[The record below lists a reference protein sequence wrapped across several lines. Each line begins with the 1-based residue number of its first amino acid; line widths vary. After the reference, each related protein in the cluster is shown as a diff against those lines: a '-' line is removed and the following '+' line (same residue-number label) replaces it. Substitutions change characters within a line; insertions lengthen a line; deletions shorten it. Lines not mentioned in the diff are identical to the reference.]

1 MLVRLASSGS
11 QHTTCLSCILQVFG
25 DERTAVIDGLPSLEE
40 SSDHFQ
46 TQSNGPA
53 TASLED
59 MQQGA
64 VPHLSHDSS
73 SDDEEQAQDMDHTEL
88 PEPKA
93 PKPTSGQSSQS
104 NDHAIPAAVQGEM
117 FDCICSI

>member
-1 MLVRLASSGS
+1 M
-11 QHTTCLSCILQVFG
+11 TCLNCVLQVFG

-40 SSDHFQ
+40 SSNYFQ

-53 TASLED
+53 TASLDD

-64 VPHLSHDSS
+64 VPPSS

-93 PKPTSGQSSQS
+93 PKPTSGQSSPS
-104 NDHAIPAAVQGEM
+104 NVHAVPAAVQGRTC
-117 FDCICSI
+117 DYICSI

>member
-1 MLVRLASSGS
+1 M
-11 QHTTCLSCILQVFG
+11 TCLSCILQVFG
-25 DERTAVIDGLPSLEE
+25 DEHTAVIDGLPSLEE
-40 SSDHFQ
+40 SSNSFQ

-53 TASLED
+53 NASLED

-64 VPHLSHDSS
+64 VPPSS
-73 SDDEEQAQDMDHTEL
+73 SDDEEQAEDMDHTEL

-104 NDHAIPAAVQGEM
+104 DVHAIPAAVQGEAC
-117 FDCICSI
+117 DYICST

>member
-1 MLVRLASSGS
+1 M
-11 QHTTCLSCILQVFG
+11 FG

-40 SSDHFQ
+40 SSNYFQ

-64 VPHLSHDSS
+64 VPPSS
-73 SDDEEQAQDMDHTEL
+73 SDDEEQAHDMDHAEL

-93 PKPTSGQSSQS
+93 PKPTAGQSSQS
-104 NDHAIPAAVQGEM
+104 NVHAIPAAV
-117 FDCICSI
+117 

>member
-1 MLVRLASSGS
+1 M
-11 QHTTCLSCILQVFG
+11 FG
-25 DERTAVIDGLPSLEE
+25 DECTAVIDGLPSLEQ

-46 TQSNGPA
+46 TPSNGPA

-59 MQQGA
+59 MQQG
-64 VPHLSHDSS
+64 VMLHLSHDSS
-73 SDDEEQAQDMDHTEL
+73 SDDEEQAQDLDHTEL

-104 NDHAIPAAVQGEM
+104 NVHAIPAAVQGKM
-117 FDCICSI
+117 FDGICSI